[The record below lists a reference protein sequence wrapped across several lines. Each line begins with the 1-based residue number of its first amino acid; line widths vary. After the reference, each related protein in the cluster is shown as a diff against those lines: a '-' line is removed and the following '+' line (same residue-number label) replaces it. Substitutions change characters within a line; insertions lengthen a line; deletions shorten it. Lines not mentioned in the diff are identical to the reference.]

1 MAQRYKTTSDTS
13 EKLTDQRRNKPLKSR
28 RELKSE
34 QMKKLTNSTISQ
46 IMDPSQVIRTS
57 QVILHWLDL
66 LASQQTVYI
75 RCAATK
81 LWINCK
87 KKSLKAKN
95 KFSDSFVSSSHAN
108 SESMWRYTLV
118 LCDEDWSMWSA
129 EFKINIKWIYSSL
142 SRSFCAEVYLEV
154 FKSFM

>member
-57 QVILHWLDL
+57 QVILH
-66 LASQQTVYI
+66 
-75 RCAATK
+75 
-81 LWINCK
+81 
-87 KKSLKAKN
+87 
-95 KFSDSFVSSSHAN
+95 
-108 SESMWRYTLV
+108 
-118 LCDEDWSMWSA
+118 
-129 EFKINIKWIYSSL
+129 
-142 SRSFCAEVYLEV
+142 
-154 FKSFM
+154 